1 MVGNNKRSNTEKP
14 IQKLGKPVFLLNR
27 TNNAASRN
35 RNILATLNGNLS
47 AANSA
52 LNNSPLNYGSEFR
65 DKEKLERLFYYNEG

>member
-47 AANSA
+47 AANSE

-65 DKEKLERLFYYNEG
+65 DKEEL